1 MRFLHTSDWHL
12 GRTDTERSLQED
24 QQYFIDQIC
33 NIIKEKQIDAVLLA
47 GDVYDRA
54 VASAEAIRLY
64 DGAMRRI
71 CLELGKPVL
80 MIAGNHDGA
89 DRLASCSALLEGAGL
104 HIRGA
109 LTRDVSPV
117 VFDDAEVFLLPWI
130 TEEKV
135 KSVFAEEKDNVGS
148 LDDAYRIVTAA
159 MRERFTPGKK
169 HIAVAHAFITN
180 AETSL
185 SDRSAEIGFAAQ
197 VSAGAF
203 EGFDYVALGHIHKP
217 QNVNDT
223 VRYCGTPMPYAFGK
237 EETQEKSVTILD
249 TADMTKEIVPLKLL
263 HRRATL
269 CGTLKELEA
278 ADVPPEVRTG
288 YVRLDCTDSFLGLEA
303 QAALRA
309 VYPNCM
315 DISYRMFSNENTSV
329 TMSAAEFHTLE
340 TDPSAIF
347 SHFCRSV
354 NEHPPEEHLLE
365 LFRQAV
371 AETEEEEAG
380 V

>member
-33 NIIKEKQIDAVLLA
+33 DIIKEKQIDAVLLA

-169 HIAVAHAFITN
+169 HIAVVHAFIPN

-217 QNVNDT
+217 QDVNDT

-263 HRRATL
+263 HRRTTL
-269 CGTLKELEA
+269 CGTLEELTA
-278 ADVPPEVRTG
+278 ADIPPEVRTG

-303 QAALRA
+303 QTALRA
-309 VYPNCM
+309 IYPNCM
-315 DISYRMFSNENTSV
+315 DISYRAFANETASV
-329 TMSAAEFHTLE
+329 TMSAAEFRTLE
-340 TDPSAIF
+340 TDPAAIF
-347 SHFCRSV
+347 SHFYQSV
-354 NEHPPEEHLLE
+354 IKRPPEEHLLE
-365 LFRQAV
+365 LFRRAV
-371 AETEEEEAG
+371 TETEEEEAA